1 MAAWTLRTM
10 TAGLAASLALCGASA
25 QGEGPDPM
33 APVSAVEDAAISPMR
48 ALTLMS
54 GDLDATRRFLQ
65 GAMDMSAELVTLT
78 GEAAQAQRA
87 RWGVPGEGDLEMALF
102 RHPKAGGAA
111 IVRAVQAGPEM
122 TVMRPGYDSR
132 PVGPLGFGFAG
143 ENLARRFE
151 IAQALGFEST
161 AGVMYMDFP
170 RADGSTYEVSEIHF
184 KAPDDILVLA
194 VNRGPMQPV
203 GPIDPALG
211 IGGVAYASIL
221 VGDLAEHGRFYGEVL
236 GLERRRDISFRAS
249 GPDGGMV
256 GLRRGEEVAFQQ
268 WFSPGARTGYLV
280 VMELLEGPRQE
291 TELGF
296 GRRGVAMWSFEANDL
311 DALLQ
316 RYAAFSG
323 EAAPEAV
330 EANSPGLGRVR
341 AAVIETPDGLPV
353 EVYEPVAP

>member
-10 TAGLAASLALCGASA
+10 TAGIAVSIALGGADA
-25 QGEGPDPM
+25 QSEAPDPM
-33 APVSAVEDAAISPMR
+33 VPVSSAEDATISPMR
-48 ALTLMS
+48 ALTIMS

-65 GAMDMSAELVTLT
+65 GAMDMSAELVTLS
-78 GEAAQAQRA
+78 GADAEAQRA
-87 RWGVPGEGDLEMALF
+87 RWGVPGEGDLEMAVF
-102 RHPKAGGAA
+102 RHPAADGAA
-111 IVRAVQAGPEM
+111 IVRAVQGDPDTA
-122 TVMRPGYDSR
+122 VMRPGYDSR

-170 RADGSTYEVSEIHF
+170 RADGTTYEVSEIHF

-211 IGGVAYASIL
+211 VGGVAYASVL
-221 VGDLAEHGRFYGEVL
+221 VDDLAAHGRFYADVL
-236 GLERRRDISFRAS
+236 GLEQRRDISFRAS
-249 GPDGGMV
+249 GPNGGMV

-280 VMELLEGPRQE
+280 VMELLEGPKSR

-296 GRRGVAMWSFEANDL
+296 EQRGVAMWSFEADDL

-316 RYAAFSG
+316 RYAEFTG
-323 EAAPEAV
+323 APAPAAV
-330 EANSPGLGRVR
+330 EAQSPGLGLVR